1 MPGAGWGAVPF
12 DEAYGGGGFPWLVG
26 IVMQEMLN
34 SANMAL
40 AMAPL
45 LTQGA
50 IDALGAPRHRGADAR
65 ST

>member
-1 MPGAGWGAVPF
+1 
-12 DEAYGGGGFPWLVG
+12 
-26 IVMQEMLN
+26 MLN

-50 IDALGAPRHRGADAR
+50 IDAILHHGSEEQRELYLPDGVGRVDRR
-65 ST
+65 P